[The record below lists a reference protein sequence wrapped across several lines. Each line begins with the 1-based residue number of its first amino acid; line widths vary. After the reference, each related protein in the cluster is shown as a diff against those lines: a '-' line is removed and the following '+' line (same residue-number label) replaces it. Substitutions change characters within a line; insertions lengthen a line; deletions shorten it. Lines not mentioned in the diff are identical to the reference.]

1 MMKLKVSYKNNQ
13 ICIKSRLGRTEEIDE
28 RELQVFS
35 TRLIRGFM
43 HPVVGGKKKISYFAP
58 AGISLQKYLKKG
70 ITKKDFFMIV
80 AQVIEATR
88 QIERY
93 GLSSN
98 HLILRLPYTFIHEL
112 TKELYFIYQPVSN
125 RNFCSEIF
133 PYLYDI
139 AFHAVFLLEED
150 VSFANGFAGF
160 MRRMPG
166 YSPAELENYIMRV
179 CPEVYGQIR
188 RGDRGQSRKLD
199 SRICKEAGTT
209 LLKEEE
215 TTFLEGEDTTLL
227 ERGISA
233 CAYLLRV
240 GNYDKAVINKP
251 IFKVGTERGH
261 VDYLVEHNPAV
272 SRLHA
277 DIITRENAYYLRD
290 RNSTNHT
297 FVNGKMLEANREQQI
312 FDKDVILLA
321 DEAFE
326 FHIEEK
332 ITEVQ
337 VFCSRKR

>member
-1 MMKLKVSYKNNQ
+1 MRKLKISYKNNQ
-13 ICIKSRLGRTEEIDE
+13 ICVKSRLERTEKINE

-43 HPVVGGKKKISYFAP
+43 RPVVGGKNKISYFAP
-58 AGISLQKYLKKG
+58 AGIPLQKYLKKG
-70 ITKKDFFMIV
+70 ISKNDFFLIV

-88 QIERY
+88 KIERY
-93 GLSSN
+93 GLNSN
-98 HLILRLPYTFIHEL
+98 HLILQLPYTFIHEL

-139 AFHAVFLLEED
+139 AFHAVFLLDED
-150 VSFANGFAGF
+150 VSFANGFVGF

-166 YSPAELENYIMRV
+166 YSPEELENYIMRV
-179 CPEVYGQIR
+179 YPEVYGQIR
-188 RGDRGQSRKLD
+188 RGNRGESRKLD
-199 SRICKEAGTT
+199 NRIGKEEGTALLREEETT
-209 LLKEEE
+209 LLEGEN

-227 ERGISA
+227 EREISA
-233 CAYLLRV
+233 CAYLRRT
-240 GNYDKAVINKP
+240 GNYDEAVINKP
-251 IFKVGTERGH
+251 IFRIGTERGH

-272 SRLHA
+272 SRCHA

-290 RNSTNHT
+290 CNSTNHT
-297 FVNGKMLEANREQQI
+297 FINGKMLEANGEKEI

-326 FHIEEK
+326 FHIE
-332 ITEVQ
+332 
-337 VFCSRKR
+337 KRM